1 MANKGLTLNIEEF
14 KNIGNIELLA
24 KQTVEGFI
32 TGLHRSPYHGF
43 SVEFAE
49 HKIYNPGESTRHIDW
64 KVFAKTDKLFTKR
77 YEEETNLRCQLLLDI
92 SGSMCFPVENNAKLI
107 WASWMV
113 ATMATLLQTQRDAVG
128 LSTFSNEINSQS
140 AVKST
145 QTHLRQLYQELQQ
158 LIDSKSSTLNKT
170 TSIADTLHIIAE
182 KMGKRALVVL
192 FSDMFEQEAD
202 NLDSL
207 MHALQHLCHN
217 GHEVLIFHVY
227 DGEFELDF
235 NFPNKPTWF
244 TDIETGNK
252 IKLNPSLYKE
262 QYQTAVK
269 DLFVSVKD
277 KCTSLKIDFVE
288 ADIRLDASI
297 ILNSFLAKRSRMR

>member
-1 MANKGLTLNIEEF
+1 MATKSLTLNIEEF

-92 SGSMCFPVENNAKLI
+92 SGSMWFPVENNAKLI

-113 ATMATLLQTQRDAVG
+113 ATMATLLQNQRDAVG
-128 LSTFSNEINSQS
+128 LTTFSNEINSQS

-158 LIDSKSSTLNKT
+158 LTESKISTLNKT

-192 FSDMFEQEAD
+192 FSDMFEQEAN
-202 NLDSL
+202 NLDGL
-207 MHALQHLCHN
+207 MHALQHLRHN

-227 DGEFELDF
+227 DGEYELDF

-262 QYQTAVK
+262 QYQNAVK
-269 DLFVSVKD
+269 DLFVSVMD

-288 ADIRLDASI
+288 ADIRQDASI

>member
-1 MANKGLTLNIEEF
+1 MAAKSLTLNIEEF

-92 SGSMCFPVENNAKLI
+92 SGSMWFPVENNAKLI

-113 ATMATLLQTQRDAVG
+113 ATMATLLQNQRDAVG
-128 LSTFSNEINSQS
+128 LTTFSNEINSQS

-158 LIDSKSSTLNKT
+158 LTESKISTLNKT

-192 FSDMFEQEAD
+192 FSDMFEQEAN
-202 NLDSL
+202 NLDGL
-207 MHALQHLCHN
+207 MHALQHLRHN

-227 DGEFELDF
+227 DGEYELDF

-262 QYQTAVK
+262 QYQNAVK

-288 ADIRLDASI
+288 ADIRQDASI

>member
-1 MANKGLTLNIEEF
+1 LATKSLTLNIEEF

-92 SGSMCFPVENNAKLI
+92 SGSMWFPVENNAKLI

-113 ATMATLLQTQRDAVG
+113 ATMATLLQNQRDAVG
-128 LSTFSNEINSQS
+128 LTTFSNEINSQS

-158 LIDSKSSTLNKT
+158 LTESKISTLNKT

-192 FSDMFEQEAD
+192 FSDMFEQEAN
-202 NLDSL
+202 NLDGL
-207 MHALQHLCHN
+207 MHALQHLRHN

-227 DGEFELDF
+227 DGEYELDF

-262 QYQTAVK
+262 QYQNAVK
-269 DLFVSVKD
+269 DLFVSVMD

-288 ADIRLDASI
+288 ADIRQDASI

>member
-1 MANKGLTLNIEEF
+1 MAAKSLTLNIEEF

-92 SGSMCFPVENNAKLI
+92 SGSMWFPVENNAKLI

-113 ATMATLLQTQRDAVG
+113 ATMATLLQNQRDAVG
-128 LSTFSNEINSQS
+128 LTTFSNEINSQS

-145 QTHLRQLYQELQQ
+145 QTHLRQLYQELQ
-158 LIDSKSSTLNKT
+158 LLTESKISTLNKT

-192 FSDMFEQEAD
+192 FSDMFEQEAN
-202 NLDSL
+202 NLDGL
-207 MHALQHLCHN
+207 MHALQHLRHN

-227 DGEFELDF
+227 DGEYELDF

-262 QYQTAVK
+262 QYQNAVK

-288 ADIRLDASI
+288 ADIRQDASI

>member
-1 MANKGLTLNIEEF
+1 M
-14 KNIGNIELLA
+14 
-24 KQTVEGFI
+24 
-32 TGLHRSPYHGF
+32 
-43 SVEFAE
+43 
-49 HKIYNPGESTRHIDW
+49 W
-64 KVFAKTDKLFTKR
+64 
-77 YEEETNLRCQLLLDI
+77 
-92 SGSMCFPVENNAKLI
+92 FPVENNAKLI

-113 ATMATLLQTQRDAVG
+113 ATMATLLQNQRDAVG
-128 LSTFSNEINSQS
+128 LTTFSNEINSQS

-158 LIDSKSSTLNKT
+158 LTESKISTLNKT

-192 FSDMFEQEAD
+192 FSDMFEQEAN
-202 NLDSL
+202 NLDGL
-207 MHALQHLCHN
+207 MHALQHLLHN

-227 DGEFELDF
+227 DGEYELDF

-262 QYQTAVK
+262 QYQNAVK

-288 ADIRLDASI
+288 ADIRQDASI

>member
-1 MANKGLTLNIEEF
+1 MATKSLTLNIEEF

-92 SGSMCFPVENNAKLI
+92 SGSMWFPVENNAKLI

-113 ATMATLLQTQRDAVG
+113 ATMATLLQNQRDAVG
-128 LSTFSNEINSQS
+128 LTTFSNEINSQS

-158 LIDSKSSTLNKT
+158 LTESKISTLNKT

-192 FSDMFEQEAD
+192 FSDMFEQEAN
-202 NLDSL
+202 NLDGL
-207 MHALQHLCHN
+207 MHALQHLRHN

-227 DGEFELDF
+227 DGEYELDF

-262 QYQTAVK
+262 QYQNAVK

-288 ADIRLDASI
+288 ADIRQDASI

>member
-1 MANKGLTLNIEEF
+1 LANKGLTLNIEEF

-92 SGSMCFPVENNAKLI
+92 SGSMWFPVENNAKLI

-113 ATMATLLQTQRDAVG
+113 ATMATLLQNQRDVVG
-128 LSTFSNEINSQS
+128 LTTFSNEINSQS

-145 QTHLRQLYQELQQ
+145 QTHLRQLYQELQH
-158 LIDSKSSTLNKT
+158 LIDSKASTLNKT

-202 NLDSL
+202 NLDGL
-207 MHALQHLCHN
+207 MHALQHLRHN

-262 QYQTAVK
+262 QYQDAVK

-288 ADIRLDASI
+288 ADIRQDASI